1 MNSGTN
7 YTARFLVGPTAAG
20 KTAVAQWI
28 AERHGFE
35 ILSADSMLVYRGM
48 DIGTAKPAAEERR
61 RVRYWGV
68 DVVSAGAPFNVAL
81 YVEEAR
87 RCFESAAARGVRIIG
102 AGGTGLYVKALIE
115 GLAPTPAPDEASR
128 QRWRHLLAER
138 GVGGLQAELRVL
150 NPAWL
155 EALPDPGNG
164 RRLLRA
170 LECAEA
176 GVEAPTRTW
185 RAAGESPELI
195 GLQMP
200 REILHERIALRV
212 REMYAQG
219 LLEET
224 RQLLAEGLGASP
236 TARQAVGYAE
246 AAACLGGL
254 MTREA
259 AIEKTIQRT
268 RQLAK
273 RQMTWFRHQLS
284 VKWVEALPGRG
295 VEETARQVL
304 ACWEA
309 DGPTPLGL

>member
-1 MNSGTN
+1 MNPGVN
-7 YTARFLVGPTAAG
+7 YNAYFLVGPTAVG

-28 AERHGFE
+28 AERYGFE
-35 ILSADSMLVYRGM
+35 ILSADSMLVYRSM
-48 DIGTAKPAAEERR
+48 DLGTAKPAAEERR

-68 DVVSAGAPFNVAL
+68 DVVSAGQPFNVVR

-87 RCFESAAARGVRIIG
+87 RCFESAMARGARVIVV
-102 AGGTGLYVKALIE
+102 GGTGLYVKALTE
-115 GLAPTPAPDEASR
+115 GLVPTPAPDEASR
-128 QRWRHLLAER
+128 QRWQRILEAR
-138 GVGGLQAELRVL
+138 GVEGLQEELRVR

-155 EALPDPGNG
+155 AALPDAGNS

-170 LECAEA
+170 LECVEA

-185 RAAGESPELI
+185 RAPGESPEVV
-195 GLQMP
+195 GLLMP
-200 REILHERIALRV
+200 REELHERIAVRV
-212 REMYAQG
+212 RSMYAPG

-224 RQLLAEGLGASP
+224 RQLLAEGLEASP
-236 TARQAVGYAE
+236 TAVQAVGYAE

-254 MTREA
+254 LTREA

-273 RQMTWFRHQLS
+273 RQMTWFRHQFS
-284 VKWVEALPGRG
+284 VKWIETPAGHG
-295 VEETARQVL
+295 VEEIAQQVL

-309 DGPTPLGL
+309 GGPTPLAL